1 MNRRELIKTTLL
13 AAGAVSAKG
22 AISQSVLP
30 NQEPEGPPV
39 ARPEAGVPFAH
50 EPEVAHRKDKSQR
63 MPNVLWI
70 CPDQQRA
77 DTIAGLGNPHIHT
90 PNLDALMAQSVTFT
104 NAFCQTPICSP
115 SRGSFMTGRYPRETN
130 IKSNAEYIR
139 PTEKLVSRI
148 LADQGYDCGLAGKLH
163 LSPCDH
169 HFVEKRID
177 DGYRVFEWSH
187 DISNNWPGRNQWRN
201 WLATQNVE
209 WPVPTKA
216 ERKADVWGV
225 PIDPKYTQTAWCSD
239 EAIKFMK
246 SQTQDKPWMMSVH
259 IYQPHA
265 PYFPTAEFLSHYDPD
280 KLPSPAYKEG
290 ELDNKPSYQKTD
302 HQGAYGGHGK
312 SFADESDK
320 DHRLTTAAYYAM
332 IEQVDVEVGR
342 MMKTLN
348 ELGMAEDTVVIYMSD
363 HGDMLGDHGIYEKG
377 PYFYDCLSRVP
388 LVIRWPGKYKA
399 GLKVDALVELVDIAP
414 TVMEAAG
421 LTTPAGMQGRSLT
434 PLLTGTTT
442 KHRDSVYMEYYN
454 AVAKYNPNPMAT
466 CVRTE
471 NWKMT
476 YWQSLD
482 TGELYDLSKDPG
494 EFTNLWGG
502 AQSKDAQCEMFQRL
516 TARMIAS
523 TDPLGVH
530 VF

>member
-22 AISQSVLP
+22 VVAESVLP
-30 NQEPEGPPV
+30 MQEEGAPV
-39 ARPEAGVPFAH
+39 QRPEAGVAIAH
-50 EPEVAHRKDKSQR
+50 EAEIAHRTDKGQR

-77 DTIAGLGNPHIHT
+77 DTIASLGNPHIRT
-90 PNLDALMAQSVTFT
+90 PHLDALVQQSVTFT

-169 HFVEKRID
+169 HFVEQRID

-187 DISNNWPGRNQWRN
+187 DISDNWPGKNQWRN
-201 WLATQNVE
+201 WLATQGIA
-209 WPVPTKA
+209 WPQMPR
-216 ERKADVWGV
+216 ENRKSGVFGV
-225 PIDPKYTQTAWCSD
+225 PVDPKYTQTAWCSD
-239 EAIKFMK
+239 RAIEFMK
-246 SQTQDKPWMMSVH
+246 SQGKDKPWMMSVH

-265 PYFPTAEFLSHYDPD
+265 PYVPTQEFLEHYDPN
-280 KLPSPAYKEG
+280 KMPSPAYKEG
-290 ELDNKPSYQKTD
+290 ELENKPSFQTTD

-312 SFADESDK
+312 SFAKESDQQ
-320 DHRLTTAAYYAM
+320 HRTTTAAYYAM

-342 MMKTLN
+342 MMKTLE
-348 ELGMAEDTVVIYMSD
+348 ELGMTEDTIVIYMSD
-363 HGDMLGDHGIYEKG
+363 HGEMLGDHGIYEKG
-377 PYFYDCLSRVP
+377 PYFYDCLTRVP
-388 LVIRWPGKYKA
+388 LIVRWPGKYKA
-399 GLKVDALVELVDIAP
+399 GLKVDALVEMVDLAP
-414 TVMEAAG
+414 TVMDAAG
-421 LTTPAGMQGRSLT
+421 LTTPGGMQGRSLT
-434 PLLTGTTT
+434 PLLTGATRE
-442 KHRDSVYMEYYN
+442 HRDSVYMEYYN
-454 AVAKYNPNPMAT
+454 AVAKYTPPPMAT

-471 NWKMT
+471 NLKLA
-476 YWQSLD
+476 YWQTLN
-482 TGELYDLSKDPG
+482 TGELYDLKNDSG
-494 EFTNLWGG
+494 EVNNLWGS
-502 AQSKDAQCEMFQRL
+502 AQHKDAQGEMMQRL
-516 TARMIAS
+516 AARMIAS